1 MVKLIALDMD
11 GTLMSPDHTTV
22 SEENKKALRE
32 AHDKGVKIA
41 ISTGRTLSLVGNVC
55 EQVPEIDYILF
66 SNGAGVYDRKADKI
80 IYSNTM
86 SWETAHDILKY
97 LDDKPIFIEMYAN
110 GRSHVQ
116 KDKEKLFPFEI
127 FPREFI
133 ESLFCGMTICESL
146 EKELEGQNIEKFTT
160 FIIDPAVFRDTW
172 DYLSSLDNLLVTTSI
187 DLSIEMTKKETHKG
201 DALSGMCKVLGI
213 DASECMAFGDA
224 NNDLSMLEFAGYS
237 FAMGNASEECKKAA
251 KYITKSNA
259 ESGVAFGIKQFI

>member
-22 SEENKKALRE
+22 SEENKKALKE

-41 ISTGRTLSLVGNVC
+41 IATGRTLSLVGNVC
-55 EQVPEIDYILF
+55 EQIPEIDYILF
-66 SNGAGVYDRKADKI
+66 SNGGGVYDRRADKI

-86 SWETAHDILKY
+86 SWEMAHDILKY

-110 GRSHVQ
+110 GRSHIQ
-116 KDKEKLFPFEI
+116 KDKEEFFPYHV
-127 FPREFI
+127 FPKEFI
-133 ESLFCGMTICESL
+133 EGLFGGMTICNNLSETL
-146 EKELEGQNIEKFTT
+146 MGQPVEKFTT
-160 FIIDPAVFRDTW
+160 FIMDPDVYAATW
-172 DYLSSLDNLLVTTSI
+172 EYLNSLGTLLVTTSI

-224 NNDLSMLEFAGYS
+224 NNDLSMLSFAGYS
-237 FAMGNASEECKKAA
+237 FAMENATDECKAIA

-259 ESGVAFGIKQFI
+259 ESGVAHGIKQFI